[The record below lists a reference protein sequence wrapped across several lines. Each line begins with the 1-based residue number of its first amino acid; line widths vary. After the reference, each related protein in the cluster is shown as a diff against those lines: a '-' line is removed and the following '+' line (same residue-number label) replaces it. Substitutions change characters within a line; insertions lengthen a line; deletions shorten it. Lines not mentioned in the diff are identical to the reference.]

1 MDNYPV
7 GAAGDPRAPYN
18 EKPDMGIDVT
28 ARAVLKKET
37 TIFGGESHMCVEYET
52 DPDTGRR
59 VATAYRESDYSDEEL
74 FRQTYR
80 SPVEIIMCCEWICRQ
95 LLKEGR
101 NFLKYELKPGH
112 TRVIN
117 LRDLSMDCED
127 WEEEDFDV
135 DVILTNTDCTD

>member
-18 EKPDMGIDVT
+18 EKPDMEIDVT
-28 ARAVLKKET
+28 ARAVLVKET
-37 TIFGGESHMCVEYET
+37 TVFGGESHTCVEYET

-59 VATAYRESDYSDEEL
+59 VATAYRESDESEKDL

-80 SPVEIIMCCEWICRQ
+80 SPIEIIMCCEWICRQ

-101 NFLKYELKPGH
+101 NFVNYELKPGH
-112 TRVIN
+112 TRTVN
-117 LRDLSMDCED
+117 VRDLSMDCEGWD
-127 WEEEDFDV
+127 ETDFDV
-135 DVILTNTDCTD
+135 K

>member
-18 EKPDMGIDVT
+18 ENELEKTVT
-28 ARAVLKKET
+28 ARAVLVKET
-37 TIFGGESHMCVEYET
+37 TVFGGESHTCVEYET

-59 VATAYRESDYSDEEL
+59 VPIAYRESDESDEEL

-80 SPVEIIMCCEWICRQ
+80 SPIEIIMCCEWICRQ

-112 TRVIN
+112 TRTVN
-117 LRDLSMDCED
+117 VRDLSMDCEG
-127 WEEEDFDV
+127 WEEEEFDV
-135 DVILTNTDCTD
+135 E

>member
-1 MDNYPV
+1 MDNYPI
-7 GAAGDPRAPYN
+7 GAARDPRAPYN
-18 EKPDMGIDVT
+18 ENEPEKTVT
-28 ARAVLKKET
+28 ARAVLVKET
-37 TIFGGESHMCVEYET
+37 TVWCGEEHTCVEWET

-95 LLKEGR
+95 LMKEGR
-101 NFLKYELKPGH
+101 DFLHYEVLPGH
-112 TRVIN
+112 TRAIN

-135 DVILTNTDCTD
+135 K